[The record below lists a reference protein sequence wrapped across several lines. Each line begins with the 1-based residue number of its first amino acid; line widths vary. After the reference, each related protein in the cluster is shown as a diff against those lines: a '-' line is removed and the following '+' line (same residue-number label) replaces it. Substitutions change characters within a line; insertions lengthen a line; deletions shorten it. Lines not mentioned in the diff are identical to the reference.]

1 MSGVRT
7 ADPEGGGTGR
17 RRRPRARLL
26 VAAAVAVVVAASL
39 WPGTACSPAYV
50 IKAGWEEAKILRARR
65 PIPEVILEPETDEET
80 RAKLALAIEARD
92 FAMNGLGLDVGDSY
106 TTYTELDRDTL
117 AMVLSAAY
125 RDQLLSK
132 TWWFPI
138 VGRVPYRGFFD
149 LDDALDQQRKLE
161 EEGFDTYLRPT
172 SAFSTLGW
180 FSDPLLSTI
189 LRYDE
194 LELVATIIHEL
205 SHNHLFVSG
214 QVRFN
219 ESFATWVGRTGA
231 IEFFCV
237 RPGGG
242 EAAQPADV
250 AQPGEA
256 AQPGDAAQAGDVT
269 GSGDTAGSDPDQVDW
284 CQRARDRWHDVK
296 VFSSF
301 IDGLVEELEVIYGDS
316 VTTREDKVARRQI
329 IFDRHRKRFREE
341 IRPRLLKL
349 TFASFESIPLNNA
362 TLLSRMR
369 YYHRLPDFDALLKRH
384 EGSLSQAVRELETRL
399 ETASDPFELLPSA
412 VETGSPPGNPET
424 PDNG

>member
-1 MSGVRT
+1 MSGERT
-7 ADPEGGGTGR
+7 ADPDGGGSGR

-26 VAAAVAVVVAASL
+26 VVAAAAVVVAASL
-39 WPGTACSPAYV
+39 WPGTACSPGYV

-80 RAKLALAIEARD
+80 RAKLALATEARD
-92 FAMNGLGLDVGDSY
+92 FAMNGLELDVGDSY
-106 TTYTELDRDTL
+106 TTYTKLERDTL

-125 RDQLLSK
+125 QDQLLSR

-149 LDDALDQQRKLE
+149 LDDALNEQAKLE

-180 FSDPLLSTI
+180 FSDPILSTI

-194 LELVATIIHEL
+194 VELVATIIHEL

-231 IEFFCV
+231 IEFFCT
-237 RPGGG
+237 RPGDTL
-242 EAAQPADV
+242 EA
-250 AQPGEA
+250 G
-256 AQPGDAAQAGDVT
+256 
-269 GSGDTAGSDPDQVDW
+269 PDHVDW

-296 VFSSF
+296 IFSSF
-301 IDGLVEELEVIYGDS
+301 IDRLVAELEVIYDDS
-316 VTTREDKVARRQI
+316 VTTREDKITRRGI
-329 IFDRHRKRFREE
+329 IFDRFRKRFQEE
-341 IRPRLLKL
+341 IRPQLLNL

-369 YYHRLPDFDALLKRH
+369 YYHRLPDFDALLERH
-384 EGSLSQAVRELETRL
+384 AGSLSQAVRELEAGL

-412 VETGSPPGNPET
+412 VETGSPPGGSET